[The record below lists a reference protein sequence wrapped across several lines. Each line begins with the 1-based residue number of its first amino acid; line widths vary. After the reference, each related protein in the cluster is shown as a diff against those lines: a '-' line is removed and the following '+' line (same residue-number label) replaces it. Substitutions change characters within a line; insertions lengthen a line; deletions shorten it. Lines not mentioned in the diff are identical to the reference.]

1 MFGNQYERIK
11 KRARDLEKQIEQNKQ
26 DEKNLTNR
34 LQHEL
39 ECFLEQNTDA
49 KHVEADTDGSL
60 TIYLPHRVR
69 LKRSATSGSV
79 CLYTGGYYAGLYY
92 VTSQDFSSSASPDV
106 KVCVRHIFGTLLAA
120 WEEAVA
126 TRDYES
132 FECSRTLR
140 WIAKEIPGS
149 TQWPD
154 IISGNFPL
162 K

>member
-39 ECFLEQNTDA
+39 ECFLEQNTNA
-49 KHVEADTDGSL
+49 KHVETDTDGSL

-69 LKRSATSGSV
+69 LKRSGTSGSV
-79 CLYTGGYYAGLYY
+79 SLYMGGYYAGLYY
-92 VTSQDFSSSASPDV
+92 VSSQDFSSSVSSDV
-106 KVCVRHIFGTLLAA
+106 RECVRHIFGTLLAA
-120 WEEAVA
+120 WEDAVA

-140 WIAKEIPGS
+140 WISKQVGG
-149 TQWPD
+149 QWPD
-154 IISGNFPL
+154 IISGNFRL